1 MGLLDRLKGKPKD
14 DSPARGSLARDAAS
28 MRTTLTGLHA
38 EHVQATGGRGDPDLR
53 ALVRELLEGEVEAP
67 TGDVRWL
74 ISQKVNALDFY
85 RGEIGP
91 NWDGLD
97 ELQRADKLDGFVELA
112 QMVDSSPDALPRQ
125 MAATVR
131 TKTLILA
138 WAFDESHGFVGR
150 LASARGG

>member
-1 MGLLDRLKGKPKD
+1 MAIGVHTAVPV
-14 DSPARGSLARDAAS
+14 SHFWSC
-28 MRTTLTGLHA
+28 
-38 EHVQATGGRGDPDLR
+38 
-53 ALVRELLEGEVEAP
+53 
-67 TGDVRWL
+67 DVRWL